1 MTELAAAEGHDAD
14 IPSNVGYVLDEA
26 GEEKRRLSIARHRSR
41 AESVGNSEIKRSL
54 EHRDVE
60 KEAGRTTGEGS
71 GGEGSGGE
79 GDEVTSQEDPNLV
92 WWDGPDDPMNPVNWP
107 RWKKILNCGLISAF
121 TFVTPLASCMSPAS
135 PPARL

>member
-1 MTELAAAEGHDAD
+1 MAENQTKPEPAPAPAPAEQPPVTEPQPGAESTSHGLVNESTQHSSTSREPTLAEMTELAAAEGHDAD

-71 GGEGSGGE
+71 GGEG
-79 GDEVTSQEDPNLV
+79 
-92 WWDGPDDPMNPVNWP
+92 
-107 RWKKILNCGLISAF
+107 
-121 TFVTPLASCMSPAS
+121 
-135 PPARL
+135 